1 MKTKHARTLTA
12 IFTRP
17 TLGGIVFADIES
29 LVVALGGTIHEGEGS
44 RIAFELNGKRRYLH
58 RPHPGKVA
66 KRYQVED
73 LRDWFIEMRIKP

>member
-29 LVVALGGTIHEGEGS
+29 LVVALGGTIHEGEGL

-58 RPHPGKVA
+58 RPHPGKEA